1 MERYRLKNIIILILA
16 LLNAFLLVALGIRGT
31 EEHTARRTQQQELVA
46 LFAADGMTL
55 DPALIPADTE
65 LSAYTLLRD
74 ETLEKNAAAFWLG
87 TVSERT
93 AQGGGIYTY
102 SGSHGAAVFRDTG
115 SFDIAGTLSGGD
127 AASLCRD
134 FCKKFSYTEPA
145 FTLDETGSGTATA
158 LRQWNGAPCIQLRGA
173 LHLQRRRRHRHQRF
187 PAAGYRH
194 RCQRGAAP
202 TLRLR
207 RPDGLSADAPRV
219 QLRGLHH
226 YGHQPLLRAA
236 KHGGRPHGSGPLLA
250 HCDGHRFILCK
261 LCVRRRPPG
270 LKNRRVRSSAPA
282 SLFFPE
288 KFFRIRR
295 NCLLFP
301 R

>member
-31 EEHTARRTQQQELVA
+31 EERTARRTQQQELVA

-87 TVSERT
+87 TISERT

-115 SFDIAGTLSGGD
+115 SFDIAGPLSGGD

-134 FCKKFSYTEPA
+134 FCKKFSYTEPV
-145 FTLDETGSGTATA
+145 FTLDETGSGTVTA
-158 LRQWNGAPCIQLRGA
+158 LRLWGDVPVFNGAVAFTLDHGTVTAVSGSLLPDT
-173 LHLQRRRRHRHQRF
+173 
-187 PAAGYRH
+187 
-194 RCQRGAAP
+194 GAA
-202 TLRLR
+202 
-207 RPDGLSADAPRV
+207 AAEE
-219 QLRGLHH
+219 
-226 YGHQPLLRAA
+226 QPLLSAFAA
-236 KHGGRPHGSGPLLA
+236 LTAFQQMRHESSSVVSAITEISLCYELQSTAAAPIALVPSWRITTDTASFYVNCVSGT
-250 HCDGHRFILCK
+250 
-261 LCVRRRPPG
+261 VRR
-270 LKNRRVRSSAPA
+270 A
-282 SLFFPE
+282 
-288 KFFRIRR
+288 
-295 NCLLFP
+295 
-301 R
+301 